1 MGEGVTKSA
10 LVRNNKELSMAGT
23 IILPSWLITS
33 AKELPKRNWGV
44 RVQGSS
50 ITDVA
55 PNEKLVRDYPLD
67 RVIRAENQVL
77 SPGFVNTH
85 THLYGVLA
93 HGIPLDEAPAGFW
106 PFLTDFWWPRVEDRL
121 DHQMIKAATHWQCL
135 SMIRSGVTSFYDCLE
150 APNSIPGSLEVEAEI
165 VEKYGLRAILSFE
178 ATERIS
184 KNNGLLG
191 LQENFNF
198 ISHHR
203 LGNGLIQGM
212 MCFHTTFT
220 CSEDFIR
227 QTFRMAHKLGSTV
240 HMHVSEGTYE
250 PEQMLEKK
258 QMRTLEFYDHIGVL
272 SSNTLASQCVQIND
286 KEVKLIAEQDVRV
299 SHMPLSNCEV
309 GGGIAP
315 VPQLCEAGVTVGLG
329 SDSYI
334 DNFFGVMRG
343 AFLIHKANQQD
354 PRVMP
359 ASLVYYLATEGGA
372 RALNLEKV
380 GKLGPGWKADL
391 QLIDANFPTPA
402 ASWNLYDQLILYRD
416 PQHVRMVMV
425 DGKIVLE
432 NGETRSGNESI
443 ARDVLWEE
451 TLRLW
456 GKTP

>member
-1 MGEGVTKSA
+1 
-10 LVRNNKELSMAGT
+10 MAGT

-33 AKELPKRNWGV
+33 AKELPRRNWGV
-44 RVQGSS
+44 RVQGGS

-55 PNEKLVRDYPLD
+55 PNEKLVQDYPQD
-67 RVIRAENQVL
+67 RAIHAENQVL

-93 HGIPLDEAPAGFW
+93 HGIPLDRAPSGFW
-106 PFLTDFWWPRVEDRL
+106 PFLADFWWPRVENHL
-121 DHQMIKAATHWQCL
+121 DPEMIKAATDWQCL
-135 SMIRSGVTSFYDCLE
+135 AMIKSGVTSFYDCLE
-150 APNSIPGSLEVEAEI
+150 APNSIPGSLEVEADI

-184 KNNGLLG
+184 IDNGLLG
-191 LQENFNF
+191 LQENYNF
-198 ISHHR
+198 TSR
-203 LGNGLIQGM
+203 RQSQGGLIQGM

-220 CSEDFIR
+220 CSEEFIQR
-227 QTFRMAHKLGSTV
+227 AFRMANKLGRQM

-250 PEQMLEKK
+250 PDRMLEKN
-258 QMRTLEFYDHIGVL
+258 QMRTMEFYDHIGVL

-286 KEVKLIAEQDVRV
+286 NEIGLIAERDVHV

-315 VPQLCEAGVTVGLG
+315 IPQLCATGVAVGLG
-329 SDSYI
+329 SDGYI
-334 DNFFGVMRG
+334 DNFFAVMRG
-343 AFLIHKANQQD
+343 AFLIHKANQRD
-354 PRVMP
+354 PRLMP

-372 RALNLEKV
+372 RTLNLEKV
-380 GKLGPGWKADL
+380 GRIRAGWKADL
-391 QLIDANFPTPA
+391 QLIDADFPTPA
-402 ASWNLYDQLILYRD
+402 AEWNLYDQLVLYRD

-425 DGKIVLE
+425 DGRILLE
-432 NGETRSGNESI
+432 NGESKTGRESV
-443 ARDVLWEE
+443 AHETLWEE